1 MPFLRGFPEA
11 RVHSQEII
19 ENALGYIGHDNVQA
33 LFDHI
38 EEKGLKRTEIL
49 DRPEKFAEA
58 LERLFGKAAEIIEKQ
73 IIMEIC
79 MKSDNVQFDS
89 EMTLIEAISKLNT
102 RSVP

>member
-1 MPFLRGFPEA
+1 MPFLRGFPGV
-11 RVHSQEII
+11 RVYYQEII
-19 ENALGYIGHDNVQA
+19 ENALGYIGNDNVQA
-33 LFDHI
+33 LFDHV

-73 IIMEIC
+73 IVMEIC

-89 EMTLIEAISKLNT
+89 NMTLVEAMYKLH
-102 RSVP
+102 V